1 MTDKARQEVRFEG
14 AGVSAGIAHSKVH
27 VVRDD
32 LDDVPRYRIAP
43 SQVTDEIARFETAL
57 IQTRMQI
64 LEMQQRIAESIGAKD
79 AAIFDAHLLVVEDRT
94 LIDEVLRKLET
105 DLWNVE
111 WVFQEVATRYAET
124 LNKIDDPYLRERA
137 LDIQDVTKRV
147 IRNLQGKAPK
157 TFLALT
163 EPHILVAHNLTPSDT
178 ASMNR
183 AKVLGIA
190 TDLGT
195 RTAHATLLARSLN
208 IPAVVG
214 LHDITAKLETGQHV
228 LLDGND
234 GCLIVDPTPETLAR
248 YVAIESR
255 RAKVT
260 AKLKEVRETT
270 STTRDGPQL
279 VL

>member
-1 MTDKARQEVRFEG
+1 MSGDNALKEIRFEG
-14 AGVSAGIAHSKVH
+14 AGVSPGIVRGQVH
-27 VVRDD
+27 VVRDE
-32 LDDVPRYRIAP
+32 LDEVVHYRIAS
-43 SQVTDEIARFETAL
+43 SQVADEISRFETAL

-105 DLWNVE
+105 DLCNVE
-111 WVFQEVATRYAET
+111 WIFQEVATRYAET

-183 AKVLGIA
+183 ANVLGIA
-190 TDLGT
+190 TDLGS
-195 RTAHATLLARSLN
+195 RTSHTAILARSLN
-208 IPAVVG
+208 IPAIVG

-228 LLDGND
+228 LLDGKD
-234 GCLIVDPTPETLAR
+234 GWLIWNPTPKILPPYLDFQSQT
-248 YVAIESR
+248 
-255 RAKVT
+255 
-260 AKLKEVRETT
+260 
-270 STTRDGPQL
+270 P
-279 VL
+279 